1 MERHSYMVLFLV
13 ILLAIMAG
21 GAIAL
26 DMQAWQGHRAEDT
39 RIFQRATG
47 GLGMGAI
54 ATQILLYTSSQ
65 PAAIVAKSIGDL
77 TDSGGTRVSCL
88 QIKERSDIDEM
99 LRSGYGHRGGIFTVL
114 FVIGAA
120 LAIPAFLIT
129 SGFGLREL
137 YKEIGVLKAT
147 GWRTR
152 EVLEKVTLEK
162 LLISLT
168 AVSLSILLSMVWI
181 KGLNGILIAQFYIAE
196 VGLVPDVDIP
206 SRYLPSHAIFCLLFA
221 LGVTL
226 VGGLFSAWNKT
237 RLPPSELMR

>member
-13 ILLAIMAG
+13 ILLAMMAG
-21 GAIAL
+21 GAIGL
-26 DMQAWQGHRAEDT
+26 DMQAWRGRQAADVRV
-39 RIFQRATG
+39 FQRATG

-129 SGFGLREL
+129 SVFGLREL
-137 YKEIGVLKAT
+137 YK
-147 GWRTR
+147 
-152 EVLEKVTLEK
+152 
-162 LLISLT
+162 
-168 AVSLSILLSMVWI
+168 
-181 KGLNGILIAQFYIAE
+181 
-196 VGLVPDVDIP
+196 
-206 SRYLPSHAIFCLLFA
+206 
-221 LGVTL
+221 
-226 VGGLFSAWNKT
+226 
-237 RLPPSELMR
+237 